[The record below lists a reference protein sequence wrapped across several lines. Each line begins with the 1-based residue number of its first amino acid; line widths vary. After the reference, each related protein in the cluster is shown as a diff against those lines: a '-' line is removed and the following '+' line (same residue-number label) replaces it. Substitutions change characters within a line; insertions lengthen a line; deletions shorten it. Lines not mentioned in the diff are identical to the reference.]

1 MSAPV
6 CPFCE
11 RDPFH
16 YVDNGIGMEAV
27 AVDCCELGNLYFRG
41 ARAAPEEIDLSWEE
55 FSEIGQ
61 RLLSTSTALREMR
74 EAWQPI
80 STAPQGED
88 VLIAV
93 FRDDFEDPIIQNSI
107 LIDGEERGL
116 YWSDWHGMP
125 EPTHWMR
132 YSRPG
137 STPAAPAITQA
148 ELVELLALMDAA
160 DSALDKDT
168 YDQSLRDEFDA
179 PDDADYSVCAGTVRK
194 CSAVFAAIEKLRNRM
209 SKP

>member
-1 MSAPV
+1 MSGRPMSDDEWNAMTDQQWLQHRLDQ
-6 CPFCE
+6 CTAYGWTANKE
-11 RDPFH
+11 RYERVLKALTDA
-16 YVDNGIGMEAV
+16 E
-27 AVDCCELGNLYFRG
+27 
-41 ARAAPEEIDLSWEE
+41 
-55 FSEIGQ
+55 
-61 RLLSTSTALREMR
+61 STSSALREMR

>member
-1 MSAPV
+1 MTARPMTEV
-6 CPFCE
+6 LEPCPFCGGHAE
-11 RDPFH
+11 LTQYDAKPGRWWRVECRYCCAKSP
-16 YVDNGIGMEAV
+16 GAKKPELAV
-27 AVDCCELGNLYFRG
+27 PGWNR
-41 ARAAPEEIDLSWEE
+41 R
-55 FSEIGQ
+55 
-61 RLLSTSTALREMR
+61 STSAAVRGMR

-209 SKP
+209 RKP

>member
-1 MSAPV
+1 MTAYQAP
-6 CPFCE
+6 
-11 RDPFH
+11 
-16 YVDNGIGMEAV
+16 
-27 AVDCCELGNLYFRG
+27 
-41 ARAAPEEIDLSWEE
+41 RATE
-55 FSEIGQ
+55 
-61 RLLSTSTALREMR
+61 

-80 STAPQGED
+80 NTAPQGED

-132 YSRPG
+132 YSRPS